1 LSQSFGLDD
10 SLCVKEMPFI
20 IQNVNMSGQISILIW
35 ICIATGFILGFPFI
49 VWEIWKFIRPA
60 LYESET
66 KYARSFIIIASL
78 LFFVGVLFGYYV
90 ITPLSV
96 HFFGTFTVSDKIVNE
111 FNIESYIGLIKTST
125 IACGLFFE
133 LPIIIYF
140 LTKLGLVTPET
151 LRKYRKYALIVVLLL
166 AAIIT
171 PPDVLSQIIVAI
183 PIMILYEISI
193 FISVIVLKRDA
204 KKSKS

>member
-1 LSQSFGLDD
+1 
-10 SLCVKEMPFI
+10 
-20 IQNVNMSGQISILIW
+20 
-35 ICIATGFILGFPFI
+35 
-49 VWEIWKFIRPA
+49 
-60 LYESET
+60 
-66 KYARSFIIIASL
+66 